1 VLIRPRVLAPLVL
14 LGVVFCA
21 PSQNEPAE
29 DTGTTMTITDRDWEL
44 VSLGEHDSPRGTQD
58 RPVTI
63 RFESADSRAGGFAG
77 CNQFSAQYEL
87 SGDSLWF
94 EPAIS
99 TKMLCPD
106 VMDVETSFLGA
117 LERVTGY
124 EATDSTL
131 TLLAA
136 SEPVSRFRAR
146 FP

>member
-1 VLIRPRVLAPLVL
+1 MRIRRRVLAPLVL
-14 LGVVFCA
+14 LGMASCA
-21 PSQNEPAE
+21 PSRNEQPE
-29 DTGTTMTITDRDWEL
+29 DTATTMTITDRDWEL
-44 VSLGEHDSPRGTQD
+44 VSVGEHDNPRGMQD

-77 CNQFSAQYEL
+77 CNQFSARYVL
-87 SGDSLWF
+87 SGDSLSF

-106 VMDVETSFLGA
+106 AMDVETSFLGA

-124 EATDSTL
+124 EATETTL

-136 SEPVSRFRAR
+136 SEPVARFRAR
-146 FP
+146 LR